1 MAPTSHVIL
10 EIVDDR
16 DNVKT
21 HALVREGGLTFS
33 FEALGNLLTFHEYFF
48 VDHYRNRI
56 RIASDFHQMD
66 AGLLSGEG
74 TDLTVVHFSLEF
86 HLAKERPGIFI
97 QKQ

>member
-1 MAPTSHVIL
+1 
-10 EIVDDR
+10 
-16 DNVKT
+16 
-21 HALVREGGLTFS
+21 
-33 FEALGNLLTFHEYFF
+33 
-48 VDHYRNRI
+48 
-56 RIASDFHQMD
+56 MD